1 MNTGDYKRL
10 TPKELGRYM
19 RYYRSK
25 AGITAKG
32 AAEVIGKTY
41 QAIYRYES
49 GATSLSPVDMFRLLA
64 FYGVAED
71 DAFTEPWEMVDNPS
85 RVKAAGSLRAQELME
100 VFASLGD
107 QEQKVVMQVARLA
120 KKSMGE
126 DGSKPG
132 CDELELAPGS
142 RGRRGTTATPRFSAK
157 MRRCENPQYSSF
169 AYAQSLSRIAQKA
182 EQPPSDLDG
191 VFTYPVT
198 MRCLRACEESL
209 VRKRALAPRGDASHI
224 VVPHARIIC
233 RQGLRP

>member
-1 MNTGDYKRL
+1 
-10 TPKELGRYM
+10 
-19 RYYRSK
+19 
-25 AGITAKG
+25 
-32 AAEVIGKTY
+32 
-41 QAIYRYES
+41 
-49 GATSLSPVDMFRLLA
+49 MFRLLA

-107 QEQKVVMQVARLA
+107 QEQKFVMQVARLA

-191 VFTYPVT
+191 AFTYPVT